1 MQSQFVLDKI
11 NVALPSCNA
20 RIPWEETMPHLD
32 TPQSRCRC
40 GVARRDI
47 TPPVGIYHRTWG
59 AATHDRATGVHRP
72 LTATA
77 LALESEDGTDTQV
90 IVAVDLC
97 LLLAGEM
104 SELLDSVSRRAGIR
118 PEQITIAFSHTH
130 STGLMS
136 RDRLGQPGGELI
148 QSYLEKLGRQTGDAV
163 VAALE
168 SSQAANISYGMGRCS
183 LAANRDFWDASSNQF
198 VCGFNPEQPADDT
211 LLVARINDYAGRIR
225 VAVVNYA
232 CHPTTLAW
240 QNTLLSPDF
249 PAAMREVVENATG
262 APCVFLQGA
271 SGELGPREGYVGD
284 PAVADRNGRQ
294 LGFAALATLES
305 LPPTG
310 TRFVYAGPV
319 VSGATLGTWE
329 HRPLDAQTIER
340 QSVWAM
346 LRTQVELTY
355 RPDRPTMDEA
365 RQELARWQ
373 REEAVALQASNS
385 QRARDCRA
393 MAERTTRWLGRL
405 PHLPK
410 GDTFPLPIVLWRV
423 GDAVWLAVECEHYSL
438 LQCRLR
444 ERFAGSPVVVI
455 TLANGSRAT
464 YLPTADAYGK
474 GIYQESIAVLAGG
487 SLEHLIERL
496 TVKVAELLMAKKLE
510 T

>member
-1 MQSQFVLDKI
+1 
-11 NVALPSCNA
+11 
-20 RIPWEETMPHLD
+20 
-32 TPQSRCRC
+32 
-40 GVARRDI
+40 
-47 TPPVGIYHRTWG
+47 VGIYHRTWG

-77 LALESEDGTDTQV
+77 LALESEDGTDKQV

-104 SELLDSVSRRAGIR
+104 SELLNTAARRAGILR
-118 PEQITIAFSHTH
+118 EQITIAFSHTH
-130 STGLMS
+130 STGLMG
-136 RDRLGQPGGELI
+136 RDRVGQSGGELI
-148 QSYLEKLGRQTGDAV
+148 QSYLEELGRQTGDAI

-168 SSQAANISYGMGRCS
+168 SSEAANISYGMGRCA

-211 LLVARINDYAGRIR
+211 LLVTRINDNAGRIR
-225 VAVVNYA
+225 ATVVNYA

-249 PAAMREVVENATG
+249 PGAMREVVENATG
-262 APCVFLQGA
+262 APCLFLQGA

-284 PAVADRNGRQ
+284 PAIADRNGRQ
-294 LGFAALATLES
+294 LGFAALATLEA
-305 LPPTG
+305 LPPPG

-340 QSVWAM
+340 QRVWAM
-346 LRTQVELTY
+346 LRTHFELTY
-355 RPDRPTMDEA
+355 RLDRPTMDEA

-373 REEAVALQASNS
+373 REEAVALQVNNS

-393 MAERTTRWLGRL
+393 MAERMTRWLGRL
-405 PHLPK
+405 PHLPP
-410 GDTFPLPIVLWRV
+410 GPTFPLPIVLWRI
-423 GDAVWLAVECEHYSL
+423 GDAIWLAVECEHYSL
-438 LQCRLR
+438 LQRLLR
-444 ERFAGSPVVVI
+444 ERFAGTPIIVI

-464 YLPTADAYGK
+464 YLPAADAYGK
-474 GIYQESIAVLAGG
+474 GIYQESIAVLARG

-496 TVKVAELLMAKKLE
+496 ADEVAELLKAKNQQSR
-510 T
+510 